1 MCHQKSIGSQ
11 AENCHHQET
20 RMLPDADWSIS
31 YHLSSIYQD
40 LGGGGVACTNETQI
54 MKWVLTKSQMEAEL
68 LKAIGFVTGCV
79 FVDLIETKNSA

>member
-1 MCHQKSIGSQ
+1 
-11 AENCHHQET
+11 
-20 RMLPDADWSIS
+20 MLPDADWSIS

-40 LGGGGVACTNETQI
+40 LGGGVACTNETQI
-54 MKWVLTKSQMEAEL
+54 MKWILTKSQMEAEL